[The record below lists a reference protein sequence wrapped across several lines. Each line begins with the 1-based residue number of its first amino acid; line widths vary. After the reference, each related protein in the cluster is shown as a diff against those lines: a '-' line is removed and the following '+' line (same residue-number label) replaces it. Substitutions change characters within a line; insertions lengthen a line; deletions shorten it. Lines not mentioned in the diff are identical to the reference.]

1 MEPRRF
7 DVEGEQRR
15 HGGFERVAERDGQ
28 LAKRRRAAAAGG
40 EQQFI
45 AQNFLTRRVFSLSPL
60 NGERVGVRGLSILK
74 RPPPPP
80 PPPPLLWGGGGGG
93 GFVHSQTSSSPRPSP
108 PFGEEREKIFLSQ
121 V

>member
-74 RPPPPP
+74 RPPHPG
-80 PPPPLLWGGGGGG
+80 PLLLLGRRGRR
-93 GFVHSQTSSSPRPSP
+93 FFCRKCN
-108 PFGEEREKIFLSQ
+108 FKLS
-121 V
+121 VWPLD